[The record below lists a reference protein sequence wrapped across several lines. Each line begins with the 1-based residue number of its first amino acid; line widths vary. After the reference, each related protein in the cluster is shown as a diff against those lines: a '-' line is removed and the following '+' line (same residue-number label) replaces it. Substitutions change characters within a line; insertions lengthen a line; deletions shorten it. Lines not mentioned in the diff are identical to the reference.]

1 MHCRNNMEASQIDHP
16 KCASPKLSQ
25 KYRPY
30 KKFSSP
36 GNIVSRPDSV
46 QKKVSGQETNKIVMR
61 ETIVLSQ
68 VIYTV
73 SLSVQEDPED
83 SVATMN
89 YLVPTGQFH

>member
-1 MHCRNNMEASQIDHP
+1 MEASQIDHP

-46 QKKVSGQETNKIVMR
+46 QRQETNKIVMR

-68 VIYTV
+68 VICTV

-83 SVATMN
+83 SVVIMN